1 MGFIHH
7 HYDDRLWS
15 TFINLRKRRERFE
28 RLLGD
33 DPTGIRVDTRHKAP
47 EADLKRNYALRLGG
61 STLLGGALVAALF
74 LTVPIRE
81 GFPLPV
87 RREQIVLAMENIPET
102 RQLKPT
108 QPVARP
114 SVPISVE
121 DEDTP
126 DDVTIEAT
134 ELDLDRI
141 PIDLPPPPPARMA
154 IATAEEE
161 EVLEVWAVEERPT
174 LINQVVP
181 EYPREARAARV
192 EGSVF
197 LKVLIGSDGKVEQV
211 DVLSGE
217 GLLRRP
223 AKEAAYRL
231 VFRPAYQNDKAVK
244 VWMVIPVEFRLN
256 S

>member
-1 MGFIHH
+1 MSFIHL
-7 HYDDRLWS
+7 HYDGTLWS
-15 TFINLRKRRERFE
+15 TFIRLRKRRERFE
-28 RLLGD
+28 RLLAD
-33 DPTGIRVDTRHKAP
+33 DPTGIRVATRNRAP
-47 EADLKRNYALRLGG
+47 EADLKRGYALRLAG
-61 STLLGGALVAALF
+61 STALGGALIAAVI

-81 GFPLPV
+81 GVSLPA
-87 RREQIVLAMENIPET
+87 RREQIVLSMENIPET
-102 RQLKPT
+102 RQLRPV

-141 PIDLPPPPPARMA
+141 PIDLPPPPSMQTAV
-154 IATAEEE
+154 ATEAEEE
-161 EVLEVWAVEERPT
+161 ILEVWAVEEKPR
-174 LINQVVP
+174 LISQVSP

-192 EGSVF
+192 EGSVY
-197 LKVLIGSDGKVEQV
+197 LKILIGADGKVQLVE
-211 DVLSGE
+211 VLKGE
-217 GLLRRP
+217 KVLHRP
-223 AKEAAYRL
+223 AKEAASRM